1 MTDKYPGLSSY
12 TDRHGKLRW
21 RYRTKERVV
30 SLPAPDQPGF
40 EEAYQAAV
48 EGRKINKAPV
58 VKMPGAAL
66 PGTFGAAFQRLKV
79 SVKWLALDEASKR
92 KNTRLVQEFLKLRVV
107 GDNPLT
113 WHDVPIK
120 HLRRAHVEE
129 LLGRYIATPHKAK
142 HLLVAIRKLIYVGLL
157 QDWIEIDP
165 TAAIE
170 WRPAYTGW
178 KAWPRE
184 AMQQFEQRWPLGT
197 AARTCYGL
205 ALWLGN
211 RRGDVAGLR
220 WDQRVTRHV
229 FIDGIEREFDG
240 FDIIQTKNKGR
251 TGGKRLFVPITPMLS
266 EILDAA
272 DKRGET
278 VLITAY
284 GGPFSAK
291 SLTGMMAHWC
301 KLAGL
306 PKGLTLHGLRKSL
319 GVYLAEAEAS
329 TRQLMDVLGHDDIDH
344 AELYSREASQVRLAV
359 QGMDRVVRLVA
370 RRPLL
375 GEPVGEPSN
384 KPLINNDN
392 GGPGGCLES
401 TQDQL
406 VRERWDRAAFK
417 SVPMFFN
424 VFVPLAAL
432 YFTQPTQ

>member
-21 RYRTKERVV
+21 RYRTKERLV

-48 EGRKINKAPV
+48 EGRKNRKAPV
-58 VKMPGAAL
+58 VRMPGAAL
-66 PGTFGAAFQRLKV
+66 PGTFGTAYQRLKV
-79 SVKWLALDEASKR
+79 SVKWLALNDASKQ
-92 KNTRLVQEFLKLRVV
+92 KNTRLIEEFLGLRVV
-107 GDNPLT
+107 SDHPLT
-113 WHDVPIK
+113 WHDVAVK
-120 HLRRAHVEE
+120 HLKRAHVEE
-129 LLGRYIATPHKAK
+129 LLGRYIATPHKAR
-142 HLLVAIRKLIYVGLL
+142 HLLIAIRKLIYIGLR

-165 TAAIE
+165 TASIE

-184 AMQQFEQRWPLGT
+184 AMRQFEQRWPLGT

-220 WDQRVTRHV
+220 WDQRVTRSV
-229 FIDGIEREFDG
+229 FIDGVERQFDG
-240 FDIIQTKNKGR
+240 FDIVQTKNKAR

-272 DKRGET
+272 DTRGET
-278 VLITAY
+278 VLVTAY
-284 GGPFSAK
+284 GEPFSAK
-291 SLTGMMAHWC
+291 SLTGAMTHWC
-301 KLAGL
+301 RLAGL

-359 QGMDRVVRLVA
+359 QGMDRVVRLVT
-370 RRPLL
+370 RTPLL
-375 GEPVGEPSN
+375 GEPVGEPRGEPPR
-384 KPLINNDN
+384 KALINKNN
-392 GGPGGCLES
+392 GGPGGTRTPNQAVMRRRCS
-401 TQDQL
+401 TI
-406 VRERWDRAAFK
+406 A
-417 SVPMFFN
+417 S
-424 VFVPLAAL
+424 
-432 YFTQPTQ
+432 

>member
-30 SLPAPDQPGF
+30 SLPAPNQPGF
-40 EEAYQAAV
+40 KDAYQAAV
-48 EGRKINKAPV
+48 EGRKVPKAPV
-58 VKMPGAAL
+58 VQMPGAAL
-66 PGTFGAAFQRLKV
+66 PGTFGAAFQRLKI

-92 KNTRLVQEFLKLRVV
+92 KNMRLIEEFLDLRVV
-107 GDNPLT
+107 ADHPLI
-113 WHDVPIK
+113 WRDVAVK
-120 HLRRAHVEE
+120 NLRRIHIEE
-129 LLGRYIATPHKAK
+129 LLGRFIATPHKAK
-142 HLLVAIRKLIYVGLL
+142 HLLVGIRKLVYVALR

-165 TAAIE
+165 TAAVE
-170 WRPAYTGW
+170 WRPAYAGW
-178 KAWPRE
+178 KAWSRE
-184 AMQQFEQRWPLGT
+184 AMAQFEDRWLLGT

-220 WDQRVTRHV
+220 WDQRVTRRV
-229 FIDGIEREFDG
+229 MIDGVERQFDG
-240 FDIIQTKNKGR
+240 FDIVQAKNKGR

-272 DKRGET
+272 DRRGET
-278 VLITAY
+278 VLVNGY
-284 GGPFSAK
+284 GEPFSAK

-306 PKGLTLHGLRKSL
+306 PKGRTLHGLRKSL

-359 QGMDRVVRLVA
+359 QGMDRVVRLVT
-370 RRPLL
+370 RKPLL
-375 GEPVGEPSN
+375 GEPVGEPHGEPVN

-392 GGPGGCLES
+392 GGPGGTRTPNQAVMSRRL
-401 TQDQL
+401 
-406 VRERWDRAAFK
+406 
-417 SVPMFFN
+417 
-424 VFVPLAAL
+424 
-432 YFTQPTQ
+432 